1 MVMNLRSEKSRD
13 EGGGRELYQMSAKV
27 AGNGGD
33 TSLSQFG
40 SVSQFSLPFEMVGEL
55 LDTGSLLAQILGLRS
70 DSVANAL
77 AMIGQPVSE
86 VDLVFYT
93 LTGLGPSAK
102 AIMSACLLP
111 SPFLALALLFSLYYL
126 VTLSN
131 KVIQTVG
138 RDAQY
143 QTNIIAET
151 APLVT
156 APVIVLVNKN
166 TASASEIV
174 ASALHDNC
182 RAVLVGERTFGKG
195 LIQSV
200 FELHDG
206 SGVVVTIGKYVTPN
220 HMDINGNG
228 IEPDFQKFPGK
239 KIISLL
245 SKWKYAPNNRD
256 DSCLQLGLRSLN
268 IYRNAKD
275 YRKDKTQI
283 VCSLSLSLSLD
294 STFLALYA
302 FFLDII

>member
-156 APVIVLVNKN
+156 APVIV
-166 TASASEIV
+166 
-174 ASALHDNC
+174 C
-182 RAVLVGERTFGKG
+182 
-195 LIQSV
+195 IQ
-200 FELHDG
+200 
-206 SGVVVTIGKYVTPN
+206 
-220 HMDINGNG
+220 
-228 IEPDFQKFPGK
+228 
-239 KIISLL
+239 
-245 SKWKYAPNNRD
+245 
-256 DSCLQLGLRSLN
+256 
-268 IYRNAKD
+268 
-275 YRKDKTQI
+275 
-283 VCSLSLSLSLD
+283 
-294 STFLALYA
+294 
-302 FFLDII
+302 

>member
-1 MVMNLRSEKSRD
+1 
-13 EGGGRELYQMSAKV
+13 MSAKV

-55 LDTGSLLAQILGLRS
+55 LDTGSLLVQILGLRS

-102 AIMSACLLP
+102 GCFTNS
-111 SPFLALALLFSLYYL
+111 
-126 VTLSN
+126 TRR
-131 KVIQTVG
+131 VIQTVG

-268 IYRNAKD
+268 IYRNAIDYRKDKTQNAIDYRKDKTQNAID

-283 VCSLSLSLSLD
+283 VMQILS
-294 STFLALYA
+294 
-302 FFLDII
+302 